1 MTWVWATGGRMLD
14 ESGKPNFTD
23 NEAMEKTLTF
33 FKEAYDS
40 GIMSAGV
47 FSKQS
52 QDMFEEFASGRSAF
66 MINGLSAIASL
77 RERNADLVFDVVDIP
92 VADDYEGT
100 HGMMYAAW
108 GIGVSASSEHPDEAW
123 KLVSYLMSPEVSAR
137 IAEIANSLP
146 GNKQASPSSQDA
158 AFLNGYALF
167 QNSELVNEFIGMP
180 SATELNRILMEQ
192 VQMTLEGG
200 QSVEDTLA
208 NIQSQWNAELGY

>member
-1 MTWVWATGGRMLD
+1 
-14 ESGKPNFTD
+14 
-23 NEAMEKTLTF
+23 
-33 FKEAYDS
+33 
-40 GIMSAGV
+40 
-47 FSKQS
+47 
-52 QDMFEEFASGRSAF
+52 
-66 MINGLSAIASL
+66 
-77 RERNADLVFDVVDIP
+77 
-92 VADDYEGT
+92 
-100 HGMMYAAW
+100 MMYAAW